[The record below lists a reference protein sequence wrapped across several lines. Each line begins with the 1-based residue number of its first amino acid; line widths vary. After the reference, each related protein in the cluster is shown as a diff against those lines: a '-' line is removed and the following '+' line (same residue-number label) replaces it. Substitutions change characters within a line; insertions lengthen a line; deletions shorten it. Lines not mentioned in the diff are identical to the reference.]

1 MVQIKFYRSVSVSE
15 FDNIV
20 PPIHLVQYDDT
31 IPVAQFDLMDNGQPF
46 ELPTG
51 ATVSVRMRKPD
62 GFGVDNAALEASGST
77 VLIAFTEQMCAAA
90 GRGWIN
96 VEINDG
102 TGVKYTQPVMVVISE
117 NAVTDKTIESS
128 SEFSELDKLIDETEE
143 YLNNPPKIGDNG
155 NWEVWDAEEK
165 SYVDTGSP
173 SRGEKGPQGPAGAQG
188 PQGDPG
194 PQGPIGPT
202 GPQGPKG
209 DKGDTGETG
218 PQGPEGPQGP
228 KGDTGLGVPTPTAED
243 AGKVPMV
250 NAAGDGYE
258 LGEVAVDAYTKTESD
273 ARYAPIAAAIR
284 PTVTGETISVND
296 SVEWPLQGLTV
307 YGKST
312 QDGTPTPEAPVPI
325 VSAGNSGTITVTV
338 SDGAEQSQTLPIST
352 PNGLPGV
359 PVDSGGNYTDAD
371 GQQWVCDEID
381 FAQGKYVQRFK
392 TIEFD
397 GTENWKRQPTNVE
410 NKFRFCLLKTGIAEM
425 KNNKETI
432 RGLSTHYKAKSPE
445 QTYFATTGFSA
456 SMYSPTIGGT
466 YLYIYDENHN
476 TTPENWKNYLAAQKA
491 AGTPVKVVYEL
502 ETPVETDIPGETI
515 EAYKSLTTYAPNTTI
530 QTDSTPSA
538 GLSVRYVADAQK
550 YIGKIQGPQGEPGP
564 VGPQGPQGE
573 QGPAGPQ
580 GPKGDAGDSFTVM
593 GIYPTL
599 DELKQAHHKADAGSA
614 YAVGTADD
622 NTVYIYSTDTNN
634 WENIGK
640 IQGPQGP
647 QGEQG
652 PAGPQGEQ
660 GLIGPTGPQ
669 GEEGPA
675 GPKGEK
681 GDPGAEG
688 PAGPQ
693 GEQGIAGV
701 AAEITNVTATVSDT
715 TGTPTVSVEM
725 GGTPQSRSFAFAFSG
740 LKGAPGLQGPQ
751 GEQGEQGPTGPQG
764 KPGPVCPQGPQ
775 GEQGPAGPQGEQ
787 GEQGPT
793 GPQGEQGPAG
803 PQGPQGIQGPAGPA
817 GDPGTKIGLYYYTGN
832 GEDRQIIYVGG
843 SPSWAF
849 VFPVSEVELGGVYY
863 WGYGGMASGN
873 GSAIIQGHAVTVYQG
888 EGAIGVY
895 DKSNS
900 AAGHSH
906 NLNASG
912 KSYVIVWF

>member
-46 ELPTG
+46 ELPAG

-102 TGVKYTQPVMVVISE
+102 TGVKYTQPVMVIISE

-143 YLNNPPKIGDNG
+143 YLNNPPKIGENG

-173 SRGEKGPQGPAGAQG
+173 SRGEQGVQGPKGPQGNPGPKG
-188 PQGDPG
+188 PQGNP
-194 PQGPIGPT
+194 
-202 GPQGPKG
+202 GPKG
-209 DKGDTGETG
+209 D
-218 PQGPEGPQGP
+218 P
-228 KGDTGLGVPTPTAED
+228 GLGVPTPTVVD
-243 AGKVPMV
+243 VGKVPIV
-250 NAAGDGYE
+250 NPMGDGYE
-258 LGEVAVDAYTKTESD
+258 LGEVASDAYTKAESD

-312 QDGTPTPEAPVPI
+312 QDGTPTPEAPIPI
-325 VSAGNSGTITVTV
+325 VSAGDGGTITVTV

-352 PNGLPGV
+352 PNGLPGI
-359 PVDSGGNYTDAD
+359 PVSSGGNYTDAD
-371 GQQWVCDEID
+371 GQQWVCDEVD
-381 FAQGKYVQRFK
+381 FARGKYVQRFK
-392 TIEFD
+392 MIEFD
-397 GTENWKRQPTNVE
+397 GTEAWKQSLTQGSALRFVISVDNLKAPPNNASLANV
-410 NKFRFCLLKTGIAEM
+410 M
-425 KNNKETI
+425 
-432 RGLSTHYKAKSPE
+432 STHYPTISGNQVFE
-445 QTYFATTGFSA
+445 ENQGISATT
-456 SMYSPTIGGT
+456 SPWLSIFDK
-466 YLYIYDENHN
+466 IYGNK
-476 TTPENWKNYLAAQKA
+476 PEGEALNDWKSYLAAQKA
-491 AGTPVKVVYEL
+491 AGTPVKVIYEL
-502 ETPVETDIPGETI
+502 ETPVENNIPGETI
-515 EAYKSLTTYAPNTTI
+515 EAYKSLTTYAPVTNI
-530 QTDSTPSA
+530 MTDSTPSA

-550 YIGKIQGPQGEPGP
+550 HP
-564 VGPQGPQGE
+564 GE

-580 GPKGDAGDSFTVM
+580 GEPGPEGPPGPKGDDGNSFTVV

-599 DELKQAHHKADAGSA
+599 DELKQAHPTADAGTA

-622 NTVYIYSTDTNN
+622 NTVYIYSTDTNS

-640 IQGPQGP
+640 IQGPEGPRGPKGEPGEIGPEGPRGPKGEPGEIGP
-647 QGEQG
+647 QGPRG
-652 PAGPQGEQ
+652 PKGEP
-660 GLIGPTGPQ
+660 GEIGP
-669 GEEGPA
+669 EGPA

-681 GDPGAEG
+681 GDPGLEG
-688 PAGPQ
+688 PVGPQ

-701 AAEITNVTATVSDT
+701 AAEITNITATVSDT
-715 TGTPTVSVEM
+715 TGSPAVSVEM
-725 GGTPQSRSFAFAFSG
+725 GGTSQSRSFAFAFSG

-751 GEQGEQGPTGPQG
+751 G
-764 KPGPVCPQGPQ
+764 
-775 GEQGPAGPQGEQ
+775 
-787 GEQGPT
+787 
-793 GPQGEQGPAG
+793 
-803 PQGPQGIQGPAGPA
+803 IQGPAGPA
-817 GDPGTKIGLYYYTGN
+817 GDPGTKIGRYYYTGN
-832 GEDRQIIYVGG
+832 GEDSQIIHVGG
-843 SPSWAF
+843 RPSWAF
-849 VFPVSEVELGGVYY
+849 VFPVSEVELGDVYY
-863 WGYGGMASGN
+863 WGYGGMAIGT
-873 GSAIIQGHAVTVYQG
+873 GSAFIEGHAVTVYQG

-895 DKSNS
+895 DKSKNV
-900 AAGHSH
+900 AGYRH

>member
-46 ELPTG
+46 ELPAG

-143 YLNNPPKIGDNG
+143 YLNNPPKIGENG

-173 SRGEKGPQGPAGAQG
+173 SRGEQGVQGPKGPQGNPG
-188 PQGDPG
+188 PKGDPG
-194 PQGPIGPT
+194 PQGP
-202 GPQGPKG
+202 KG
-209 DKGDTGETG
+209 D
-218 PQGPEGPQGP
+218 P
-228 KGDTGLGVPTPTAED
+228 GLGLPTPTVVD
-243 AGKVPMV
+243 VGKVPIV
-250 NAAGDGYE
+250 NPMGDGYE
-258 LGEVAVDAYTKTESD
+258 LGEVASDAYTKSESD

-284 PTVTGETISVND
+284 PTVTGETISIND
-296 SVEWPLQGLTV
+296 SVEWPLQGLTL

-312 QDGTPTPEAPVPI
+312 QEGTPTPEAPIPI
-325 VSAGNSGTITVTV
+325 VSAGDSGTITVTV
-338 SDGAEQSQTLPIST
+338 SDGAEQSQTFPIST
-352 PNGLPGV
+352 PNGLLGI
-359 PVDSGGNYTDAD
+359 PVSSGGNYTDAD

-381 FAQGKYVQRFK
+381 FERGKYVQRFK
-392 TIEFD
+392 LLEFD
-397 GTENWKRQPTNVE
+397 GTEDWKRQSTIVSE
-410 NKFRFCLLKTGIAEM
+410 SFRFYLTGTGIRIM
-425 KNNKETI
+425 KDNSGII
-432 RGLSTHYKAKSPE
+432 RGLSTHYTGTSPDN
-445 QTYFATTGFSA
+445 TFVKRTGFSSSQYDERSDGA
-456 SMYSPTIGGT
+456 N
-466 YLYIYDENHN
+466 LYVYDENHN
-476 TTPENWKNYLAAQKA
+476 TTVEDWKSYLAAQKA

-502 ETPVETDIPGETI
+502 ETPVETNIPEETI
-515 EAYKSLTTYAPNTTI
+515 EAYKSMKTYAPVTNI
-530 QTDSTPSA
+530 MTDSTPSA

-550 YIGKIQGPQGEPGP
+550 HP
-564 VGPQGPQGE
+564 GE

-580 GPKGDAGDSFTVM
+580 GEPGPEGPPGPKGDDGNSFTVV

-599 DELKQAHHKADAGSA
+599 DELKQAHPTADAGTA

-634 WENIGK
+634 WENVGK
-640 IQGPQGP
+640 IQGPEGP
-647 QGEQG
+647 RGPKGE
-652 PAGPQGEQ
+652 PGE
-660 GLIGPTGPQ
+660 IGP
-669 GEEGPA
+669 EGPRGPKGEPGEIGPEGPR

-681 GDPGAEG
+681 GDPGLEG
-688 PAGPQ
+688 PVGPQ

-701 AAEITNVTATVSDT
+701 AAEITNITATVSDT
-715 TGTPTVSVEM
+715 TGSPAVSVEM

-751 GEQGEQGPTGPQG
+751 G
-764 KPGPVCPQGPQ
+764 
-775 GEQGPAGPQGEQ
+775 
-787 GEQGPT
+787 
-793 GPQGEQGPAG
+793 
-803 PQGPQGIQGPAGPA
+803 IQGPAGPA

-832 GEDRQIIYVGG
+832 GEDWQVIRVGG
-843 SPSWAF
+843 RPSWAF
-849 VFPVSEVELGGVYY
+849 VFPVFEVELGDVYY
-863 WGYGGMASGN
+863 WGYGGMA
-873 GSAIIQGHAVTVYQG
+873 GSTFIGGHAVDVYQDRG
-888 EGAIGVY
+888 EIGVY
-895 DKSNS
+895 DKSKN
-900 AAGHSH
+900 AAGYRH
-906 NLNASG
+906 NLNATG

>member
-46 ELPTG
+46 ELPAG

-90 GRGWIN
+90 GKGWIN
-96 VEINDG
+96 IEINDG
-102 TGVKYTQPVMVVISE
+102 TGVKYTQPVMVIISE

-143 YLNNPPKIGDNG
+143 YLNNPPKIGENG

-173 SRGEKGPQGPAGAQG
+173 SRGEQGPTGPQGEQGPAG
-188 PQGDPG
+188 PQGE
-194 PQGPIGPT
+194 QGPI

-209 DKGDTGETG
+209 D
-218 PQGPEGPQGP
+218 P
-228 KGDTGLGVPTPTAED
+228 GLGVPAPTSQD
-243 AGKVPMV
+243 AGKVPIV
-250 NAAGDGYE
+250 NPVGDGYE
-258 LGEVAVDAYTKTESD
+258 LGEVAVDAYTKAESD

-325 VSAGNSGTITVTV
+325 VSAGENNNIKLQIIGSQLFPLLPKSGESDTKKYEFTIGNDGKISITKKDNISSPSNDGIYVVGDKFTGNNSNFFLPSGTYRLSGIPRKFLCNCYKTGSVASSINFNTGQSVILEDNTNFV
-338 SDGAEQSQTLPIST
+338 SLSIRWNKDYLFDSVEFYPMLNYGDKALPYESYKLQTLLITT
-352 PNGLPGV
+352 PNGLSGI

-371 GQQWVCDEID
+371 GQQWICDEVD
-381 FAQGKYVQRFK
+381 FGMGTHTQRIGKINSYNSETVGNIWMS
-392 TIEFD
+392 T
-397 GTENWKRQPTNVE
+397 
-410 NKFRFCLLKTGIAEM
+410 TGQLTPGATVLYKLDNPIVSNLDAEM
-425 KNNKETI
+425 I
-432 RGLSTHYKAKSPE
+432 A
-445 QTYFATTGFSA
+445 
-456 SMYSPTIGGT
+456 
-466 YLYIYDENHN
+466 D
-476 TTPENWKNYLAAQKA
+476 
-491 AGTPVKVVYEL
+491 YE
-502 ETPVETDIPGETI
+502 
-515 EAYKSLTTYAPNTTI
+515 ALTTYAPVTNI
-530 QTDSTPSA
+530 MTDSTPSA
-538 GLSVRYVADAQK
+538 GLSVRYVAEGEQ
-550 YIGKIQGPQGEPGP
+550 GIQGPIGP
-564 VGPQGPQGE
+564 E
-573 QGPAGPQ
+573 GPAGPQ
-580 GPKGDAGDSFTVM
+580 GPKGDDGNSFTVV

-599 DELKQAHHKADAGSA
+599 DELKQAHPAADAGTA

-622 NTVYIYSTDTNN
+622 NTVYIYSTDTND

-640 IQGPQGP
+640 IQGPQG
-647 QGEQG
+647 EQG
-652 PAGPQGEQ
+652 PKGETGAQGPQGPQGEPGPQ
-660 GLIGPTGPQ
+660 GPIGPTGPQ
-669 GEEGPA
+669 GPKGDKGDTGETGPIGPQGPIGPEGPS

-681 GDPGAEG
+681 GDPGLEG
-688 PAGPQ
+688 PVGPQ

-701 AAEITNVTATVSDT
+701 AAEITNITATVSDT
-715 TGTPTVSVEM
+715 TGSPAVSVKM

-740 LKGAPGLQGPQ
+740 LKGAPGL
-751 GEQGEQGPTGPQG
+751 
-764 KPGPVCPQGPQ
+764 
-775 GEQGPAGPQGEQ
+775 
-787 GEQGPT
+787 
-793 GPQGEQGPAG
+793 
-803 PQGPQGIQGPAGPA
+803 QGPQGIQGPAGPA

-832 GEDRQIIYVGG
+832 GEDRQVIHVGG
-843 SPSWAF
+843 RPSWAF
-849 VFPVSEVELGGVYY
+849 VFPVFQVELEDVYY
-863 WGYGGMASGN
+863 WGYGGMASGTV
-873 GSAIIQGHAVTVYQG
+873 IEGHAVDVYQG

-895 DKSNS
+895 DKSNNV
-900 AAGHSH
+900 AGYRH

>member
-46 ELPTG
+46 ELPAG

-102 TGVKYTQPVMVVISE
+102 TGVKYTQPVMVIISE

-173 SRGEKGPQGPAGAQG
+173 SRGGQGP
-188 PQGDPG
+188 
-194 PQGPIGPT
+194 T
-202 GPQGPKG
+202 
-209 DKGDTGETG
+209 
-218 PQGPEGPQGP
+218 
-228 KGDTGLGVPTPTAED
+228 
-243 AGKVPMV
+243 
-250 NAAGDGYE
+250 
-258 LGEVAVDAYTKTESD
+258 
-273 ARYAPIAAAIR
+273 
-284 PTVTGETISVND
+284 
-296 SVEWPLQGLTV
+296 
-307 YGKST
+307 
-312 QDGTPTPEAPVPI
+312 
-325 VSAGNSGTITVTV
+325 
-338 SDGAEQSQTLPIST
+338 
-352 PNGLPGV
+352 
-359 PVDSGGNYTDAD
+359 
-371 GQQWVCDEID
+371 
-381 FAQGKYVQRFK
+381 
-392 TIEFD
+392 
-397 GTENWKRQPTNVE
+397 
-410 NKFRFCLLKTGIAEM
+410 
-425 KNNKETI
+425 
-432 RGLSTHYKAKSPE
+432 
-445 QTYFATTGFSA
+445 
-456 SMYSPTIGGT
+456 
-466 YLYIYDENHN
+466 
-476 TTPENWKNYLAAQKA
+476 
-491 AGTPVKVVYEL
+491 
-502 ETPVETDIPGETI
+502 
-515 EAYKSLTTYAPNTTI
+515 
-530 QTDSTPSA
+530 
-538 GLSVRYVADAQK
+538 
-550 YIGKIQGPQGEPGP
+550 
-564 VGPQGPQGE
+564 GPQGE

-580 GPKGDAGDSFTVM
+580 GEQGPTGPQGEQGLTGPQGEQGIQGPIGPEGPEGPQGPKGDDGNSFTVV

-599 DELKQAHHKADAGSA
+599 DELKQAHPTADAGSA

-640 IQGPQGP
+640 IQGPQGEPGPVGPQGP

-701 AAEITNVTATVSDT
+701 AAEITNVTATISDT
-715 TGTPTVSVEM
+715 TGSPAVSVEM

-751 GEQGEQGPTGPQG
+751 G
-764 KPGPVCPQGPQ
+764 
-775 GEQGPAGPQGEQ
+775 
-787 GEQGPT
+787 
-793 GPQGEQGPAG
+793 
-803 PQGPQGIQGPAGPA
+803 IQGPAGPA
-817 GDPGTKIGLYYYTGN
+817 GDPGTTIGLYYYIGN
-832 GEDRQIIYVGG
+832 GENRQLIHVGG

-849 VFPVSEVELGGVYY
+849 VFTSSAVESAGVLY
-863 WGYGGMASGN
+863 WGYGGMAKGDA
-873 GSAIIQGHAVTVYQG
+873 GSIAVTAHGVNVYSESG
-888 EGAIGVY
+888 SIAVLDASNGIEGY
-895 DKSNS
+895 K
-900 AAGHSH
+900 H

-912 KSYVIVWF
+912 KSYVMIWF

>member
-46 ELPTG
+46 ELPAG

-143 YLNNPPKIGDNG
+143 YLNNPPKIGKNG

-173 SRGEKGPQGPAGAQG
+173 SRGEQGP
-188 PQGDPG
+188 
-194 PQGPIGPT
+194 T
-202 GPQGPKG
+202 
-209 DKGDTGETG
+209 
-218 PQGPEGPQGP
+218 
-228 KGDTGLGVPTPTAED
+228 
-243 AGKVPMV
+243 
-250 NAAGDGYE
+250 
-258 LGEVAVDAYTKTESD
+258 
-273 ARYAPIAAAIR
+273 
-284 PTVTGETISVND
+284 
-296 SVEWPLQGLTV
+296 
-307 YGKST
+307 
-312 QDGTPTPEAPVPI
+312 
-325 VSAGNSGTITVTV
+325 
-338 SDGAEQSQTLPIST
+338 
-352 PNGLPGV
+352 
-359 PVDSGGNYTDAD
+359 
-371 GQQWVCDEID
+371 
-381 FAQGKYVQRFK
+381 
-392 TIEFD
+392 
-397 GTENWKRQPTNVE
+397 
-410 NKFRFCLLKTGIAEM
+410 
-425 KNNKETI
+425 
-432 RGLSTHYKAKSPE
+432 
-445 QTYFATTGFSA
+445 
-456 SMYSPTIGGT
+456 
-466 YLYIYDENHN
+466 
-476 TTPENWKNYLAAQKA
+476 
-491 AGTPVKVVYEL
+491 
-502 ETPVETDIPGETI
+502 
-515 EAYKSLTTYAPNTTI
+515 
-530 QTDSTPSA
+530 
-538 GLSVRYVADAQK
+538 
-550 YIGKIQGPQGEPGP
+550 
-564 VGPQGPQGE
+564 GPQGE

-580 GPKGDAGDSFTVM
+580 GEQGPTGPQGEQGLTGPQGEQGIQGPIGPEGPEGPQGPKGDDGNSFTVV

-599 DELKQAHHKADAGSA
+599 DELKQAHPTADAGSA

-622 NTVYIYSTDTNN
+622 NTVYIYSTDTNS

-640 IQGPQGP
+640 IQGPQGEPGPVGPQGP

-669 GEEGPA
+669 GEEGPE
-675 GPKGEK
+675 GPPGPK
-681 GDPGAEG
+681 GDPGLEG

-701 AAEITNVTATVSDT
+701 AAEITNITATVSDT
-715 TGTPTVSVEM
+715 TGSPAVSVEM

-740 LKGAPGLQGPQ
+740 LKGAPGL
-751 GEQGEQGPTGPQG
+751 
-764 KPGPVCPQGPQ
+764 
-775 GEQGPAGPQGEQ
+775 
-787 GEQGPT
+787 
-793 GPQGEQGPAG
+793 
-803 PQGPQGIQGPAGPA
+803 QGPQGIQGPAGPA

-832 GEDRQIIYVGG
+832 GEDRQVIRVGG
-843 SPSWAF
+843 RPSWAF
-849 VFPVSEVELGGVYY
+849 VFPVSQVEIGDVYY
-863 WGYGGMASGN
+863 WGYGGMTGN
-873 GSAIIQGHAVTVYQG
+873 AIIQGHAVTVYQG

-895 DKSNS
+895 DKSNDT
-900 AAGHSH
+900 AGYKH

>member
-102 TGVKYTQPVMVVISE
+102 TGVKYTQPVMVIISE

-143 YLNNPPKIGDNG
+143 YLNNPPKIGENG
-155 NWEVWDAEEK
+155 NWEVWNAESK
-165 SYVDTGSP
+165 LYVDTGAP
-173 SRGEKGPQGPAGAQG
+173 SRGEQGPTGPQGERGPAG
-188 PQGDPG
+188 PQGE
-194 PQGPIGPT
+194 QGPI

-209 DKGDTGETG
+209 D
-218 PQGPEGPQGP
+218 P
-228 KGDTGLGVPTPTAED
+228 GLGVPAPTAQD

-250 NAAGDGYE
+250 SESGDGYE
-258 LGEVAVDAYTKTESD
+258 LNEVAVDAYTKAESD

-296 SVEWPLQGLTV
+296 SVEWPLQGLTL

-312 QDGTPTPEAPVPI
+312 QDGTPTPDNPIPI
-325 VSAGNSGTITVTV
+325 VSAGDGGTITVTV

-352 PNGLPGV
+352 PNGLSGI

-381 FAQGKYVQRFK
+381 FERGKYVQRFK
-392 TIEFD
+392 MLEFD
-397 GTENWKRQPTNVE
+397 GTENWGSLPTINSEQRFTLNAE
-410 NKFRFCLLKTGIAEM
+410 NLKAPTSNSTLANI
-425 KNNKETI
+425 TC
-432 RGLSTHYKAKSPE
+432 THY
-445 QTYFATTGFSA
+445 
-456 SMYSPTIGGT
+456 PTITANEVYHNNQGISVT
-466 YLYIYDENHN
+466 DSPRISLYDENHSN
-476 TTPENWKNYLAAQKA
+476 KPPIGAVNDWKSYLSAQKA

-502 ETPVETDIPGETI
+502 ETPVETDIPEETI
-515 EAYKSLTTYAPNTTI
+515 EAYKSLTTYAPVTNI
-530 QTDSTPSA
+530 MTDSTPSA

-550 YIGKIQGPQGEPGP
+550 HP
-564 VGPQGPQGE
+564 GE

-580 GPKGDAGDSFTVM
+580 GEPGPEGPPGPKGDDGNSFTVV

-599 DELKQAHHKADAGSA
+599 DELKRAHPTADAGTA

-622 NTVYIYSTDTNN
+622 NTVYIYSTDTND

-647 QGEQG
+647 KGDKGDTGETGPMGPQG
-652 PAGPQGEQ
+652 PIGPQGEQ
-660 GLIGPTGPQ
+660 GPKGETGAQGPQGPAGKTGQQGEPGPKGDTGPQ
-669 GEEGPA
+669 GEPGPEGPR
-675 GPKGEK
+675 GPK
-681 GDPGAEG
+681 GDPGEI
-688 PAGPQ
+688 GPQ
-693 GEQGIAGV
+693 GPRGPKGEQGIAGV
-701 AAEITNVTATVSDT
+701 AAEITNITATVSDT
-715 TGTPTVSVEM
+715 TGSPAVSVEM

-740 LKGAPGLQGPQ
+740 LKGAPGL
-751 GEQGEQGPTGPQG
+751 
-764 KPGPVCPQGPQ
+764 
-775 GEQGPAGPQGEQ
+775 
-787 GEQGPT
+787 
-793 GPQGEQGPAG
+793 
-803 PQGPQGIQGPAGPA
+803 QGPQGIQGPAGPA

-832 GEDRQIIYVGG
+832 GEDRQIIHVGG
-843 SPSWAF
+843 RPSWAF
-849 VFPVSEVELGGVYY
+849 VFPVSQVEIGDVYY
-863 WGYGGMASGN
+863 WGYGGMASGA
-873 GSAIIQGHAVTVYQG
+873 GSAMIQGHAVTVYQDTG
-888 EGAIGVY
+888 GIGVY
-895 DKSNS
+895 DKSNNV
-900 AAGHSH
+900 AGYRH